1 MKFFFSVGF
10 NVVVMVL
17 MFVSCPRGF
26 VQPATSF
33 QFFKVQSPGQI
44 VNNVVPEGRLLWPK
58 KRRTREMRSLA
69 SVIMQIMNNLASK
82 REPMAFTMEY
92 TIFGA
97 V

>member
-1 MKFFFSVGF
+1 MGARKQHENTLTKCFFIRGVEADEDFFSVGF

-44 VNNVVPEGRLLWPK
+44 VNNVVPEGGLLWPK
-58 KRRTREMRSLA
+58 KNAGRG
-69 SVIMQIMNNLASK
+69 K
-82 REPMAFTMEY
+82 C
-92 TIFGA
+92 GH
-97 V
+97 